1 MTVTLT
7 AVATVKLK
15 AGANWNAAITDGNI
29 TTFINQAEAY
39 LMAVCRVNWVSLY
52 STIDA
57 TFKLI
62 LEDAAS
68 SHAAM
73 AMINYDMS
81 GYTSRQEALTM
92 LNVNYTRLTDA
103 INQLKEKYTTDF
115 IQGT

>member
-15 AGANWNAAITDGNI
+15 AGANFNTAVTDGNI
-29 TTFINQAEAY
+29 TTLINQAEAY
-39 LMAVCRVNWVSLY
+39 LMAITRIDWVALY
-52 STIDA
+52 SGLSA
-57 TFKLI
+57 TYKLI
-62 LEDAAS
+62 LEDATS

-73 AMINYDMS
+73 AVINYDMS

-92 LNVNYTRLTDA
+92 LNINYTRLTDS
-103 INQLKEKYTTDF
+103 INQLKEKYTSDF

>member
-7 AVATVKLK
+7 AVSTCKLK

-39 LMAVCRVNWVSLY
+39 LMAVTRVNWVTLY

-68 SHAAM
+68 SHVAM

-103 INQLKEKYTTDF
+103 IQQLKEKYTSDF